1 MTDKFGKE
9 ICEGDIVY
17 FAFSETGR
25 VAEGRVV
32 EIINNNCAEVLSD
45 ISTTPFTV
53 RKELIIRSHRNNNN

>member
-25 VAEGRVV
+25 VNVGRVV
-32 EIINNNCAEVLSD
+32 ELSD
-45 ISTTPFTV
+45 NWAQVLTDFSTTPFTV
-53 RKELIIRSHRNNNN
+53 RKELMIRSNRNNNN

>member
-25 VAEGRVV
+25 VYEGRVV
-32 EIINNNCAEVLSD
+32 EIINNDCAEVLTD
-45 ISTTPFTV
+45 FSTTLFTV
-53 RKELIIRSHRNNNN
+53 RKELMIRSNRNNNN